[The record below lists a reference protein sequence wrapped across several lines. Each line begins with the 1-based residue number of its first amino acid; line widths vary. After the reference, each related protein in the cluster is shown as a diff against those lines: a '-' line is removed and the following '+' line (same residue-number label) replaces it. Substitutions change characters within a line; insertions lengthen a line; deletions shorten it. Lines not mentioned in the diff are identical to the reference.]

1 MQRLGEAVV
10 LNPLQTPYQMFSSRI
25 LIPLYAAANDGI
37 YKISR
42 RKILAK
48 YGPRTILLSLA
59 VSFSALIF
67 FIGLGMIFYPLTY
80 GTLDGVIM
88 VIIGGL
94 SLYLLRK
101 YSKKQK
107 GGIEGDLV
115 VPWSQVRAIV
125 VTNVRQENV
134 ANRPS
139 FVLNVISP
147 TYKEIGDWHVLTVD
161 GRDITILDVDDPI
174 NKLNY
179 VKVKFNLKF

>member
-1 MQRLGEAVV
+1 
-10 LNPLQTPYQMFSSRI
+10 MFSSRI
-25 LIPLYAAANDGI
+25 LIPLYAEANDGI

-59 VSFSALIF
+59 VSFFALNF
-67 FIGLGMIFYPLTY
+67 FIGLGMMIYPLTH
-80 GTLDGVIM
+80 GTLDGAIM

-115 VPWSQVRAIV
+115 VPWS
-125 VTNVRQENV
+125 
-134 ANRPS
+134 
-139 FVLNVISP
+139 
-147 TYKEIGDWHVLTVD
+147 
-161 GRDITILDVDDPI
+161 
-174 NKLNY
+174 
-179 VKVKFNLKF
+179 